1 MPKGDKSNHPNGH
14 YKCTDAEKSIRVSK
28 VATWLIENPNARW
41 VDCIN
46 WTKAAFGVEMDCAN
60 SYRKEAF
67 KKIATEQGDDE
78 FNATRKFAIIALQ
91 KQWRQAMDGNDPKLA
106 FYIQQEINKVQG
118 LYTHKVQIEDVS
130 EKPIFNLGTDEVDSN
145 DSN

>member
-14 YKCTDAEKSIRVSK
+14 QKCSDAEKSIRISK
-28 VATWLIENPNARW
+28 VASWLLENPNARW

-46 WTKAAFGVEMDCAN
+46 WTKATFGVEKDCAN

-67 KKIATEQGDDE
+67 KKIADEQGEDE
-78 FNATRKFAIIALQ
+78 FNTTRKFAVIAL
-91 KQWRQAMDGNDPKLA
+91 KNQWTQAVKEKDHKLA
-106 FYIQQEINKVQG
+106 FMIQQEINKIQG

-130 EKPIFNLGTDEVDSN
+130 EKPIFNITDELDTN
-145 DSN
+145 DSD